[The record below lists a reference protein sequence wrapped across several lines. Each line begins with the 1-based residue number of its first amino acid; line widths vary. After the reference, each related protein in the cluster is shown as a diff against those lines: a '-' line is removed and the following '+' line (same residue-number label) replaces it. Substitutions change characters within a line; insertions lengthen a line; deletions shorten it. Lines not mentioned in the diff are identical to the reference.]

1 MNDLRK
7 IIFKIMNTSPS
18 STDSH
23 PISFDQTSAQSEP
36 TNTQEPVQ
44 GHLAGV
50 PIQPVS
56 PNGSLTSYLP
66 RPIPPQERTS
76 NLDYFMGLIAN
87 PVRTLDAAIRSLSSA
102 SIDSTSVLLPDD
114 LVEQRNALSALN
126 NSLMEIASALDSPH
140 INRTLPEYETYK
152 TAFIKA
158 AQSFSHAWNILNSDV
173 NSRSN
178 TWAAFEA
185 AVNQSSND
193 NHTLTTASR
202 AFSDAQRL
210 QSLATPNGAYR
221 VSAAEAALAGI
232 HPPPDARGPIA
243 IPHAI
248 PVAYVAYATPADS
261 KISAQQAKSDKN
273 PHGLSVVEA
282 EEARPDD
289 QSPLVEATNLSTN
302 EEIAAL
308 IAQRAQENGTPNQK
322 AP

>member
-1 MNDLRK
+1 
-7 IIFKIMNTSPS
+7 MNTSPS
-18 STDSH
+18 FTDNH
-23 PISFDQTSAQSEP
+23 PISFDRTSAQSEP

-50 PIQPVS
+50 PIQSVS
-56 PNGSLTSYLP
+56 THESLTSYLP

-87 PVRTLDAAIRSLSSA
+87 PVRTLDAVIGSLSSA

-114 LVEQRNALSALN
+114 LVEQRDALSALN
-126 NSLMEIASALDSPH
+126 NSLMNTARVLDSPH

-152 TAFIKA
+152 TAFIKT
-158 AQSFSHAWNILNSDV
+158 AQSFNRAWNILNSEA
-173 NSRSN
+173 NRHSN
-178 TWAAFEA
+178 TWNDFFTAL
-185 AVNQSSND
+185 NQASND

-248 PVAYVAYATPADS
+248 SIAYGTPADS

-289 QSPLVEATNLSTN
+289 QSPLVPAQNLLTNQ
-302 EEIAAL
+302 EIAVL
-308 IAQRAQENGTPNQK
+308 IEQRAQAYNTANEK